1 MLQKIRDYSV
11 ICLIG
16 SVGYS
21 LLEILWRGFT
31 HWTMAATGGLC
42 LTLLYRLD
50 QKHSREGLF
59 LRCLKGA
66 TLITAVEF
74 LVGCLVNRLLTSQ
87 VWDSSSSFGNL
98 LGQVCPLYSLLW
110 FFLCIPVYRLTGSL
124 RQLFRRI

>member
-42 LTLLYRLD
+42 LALLYRLD

-74 LVGCLVNRLLTSQ
+74 LVGCLVNRLLKWQ
-87 VWDSSSSFGNL
+87 VWDYSNSFGNL

>member
-31 HWTMAATGGLC
+31 HGTMAATGGLC

-66 TLITAVEF
+66 TLISAVEF
-74 LVGCLVNRLLTSQ
+74 LVGCLVNRLLKWQ
-87 VWDSSSSFGNL
+87 VWDYSNSFGNL

>member
-1 MLQKIRDYSV
+1 MLQKIREYSV

-42 LTLLYRLD
+42 LTLLYWLD

-74 LVGCLVNRLLTSQ
+74 LVGCLVNRLLKWQ
-87 VWDSSSSFGNL
+87 VWDYSNSFGNL

>member
-74 LVGCLVNRLLTSQ
+74 LVGCLVNRLLKWQ
-87 VWDSSSSFGNL
+87 V
-98 LGQVCPLYSLLW
+98 
-110 FFLCIPVYRLTGSL
+110 
-124 RQLFRRI
+124 

>member
-1 MLQKIRDYSV
+1 MLQKNRDYSV

-59 LRCLKGA
+59 LRCLKGT

-74 LVGCLVNRLLTSQ
+74 LVGCLVNRLLKWQ
-87 VWDSSSSFGNL
+87 VWDYSNSFGNL

>member
-1 MLQKIRDYSV
+1 
-11 ICLIG
+11 
-16 SVGYS
+16 
-21 LLEILWRGFT
+21 
-31 HWTMAATGGLC
+31 MAATGGLC

-74 LVGCLVNRLLTSQ
+74 LVGCLVNRLLKWQ
-87 VWDSSSSFGNL
+87 VWDYSNSFGNL